1 MSEIKQVQLQNI
13 ATFEMGQSPDSIT
26 VNDQEMGIPFLQGCA
41 EFGSMTPKHIFYC
54 TKPKKVCQVGD
65 ILISVRAPVGTLNK
79 ADKQYCIGRGLAA
92 VRFNSDYSKNF
103 GWHLLNYWATSLEK
117 VSQGSTFTAIGKNDL
132 ESLNVIVFPRKEQEK
147 IAEILDKV
155 DSAIALT
162 EALIKKLKQI
172 KAGLLQDLLTRGLD
186 DNGELRNPDTHPEQF
201 KESPFGKIP
210 VNWEVKTL
218 DDCDIEI
225 IDGDRGSHYPNS
237 NELLP
242 EGYCLFLNT
251 SNVTSNGF
259 NSNSLQFI
267 TKDKDNQLRT
277 GKLKRNDI
285 VITTRGTVG
294 NTILYDLNIN
304 FDNIRIN
311 SGMVILR
318 NNDKLFDNYFL
329 FASLKNYL
337 LPLGYKKISSGSAQ
351 PQLPIKDLKQFNLIC
366 PPLNEQEKIA
376 KILDTQGRAITKE
389 EQYLKKL
396 KQKKQGLMQD
406 LLIGKVRLNH
416 L

>member
-155 DSAIALT
+155 DNAIALT

>member
-26 VNDQEMGIPFLQGCA
+26 VNDREMGIPFLQGCA

-54 TKPKKVCQVGD
+54 TKPKKVCQIGD

-79 ADKQYCIGRGLAA
+79 ADKQYCIGRGLSA

-117 VSQGSTFTAIGKNDL
+117 VSQGSTFTAISKNDL
-132 ESLNVIVFPRKEQEK
+132 ESLNVIVFPQKEQEK

-186 DNGELRNPDTHPEQF
+186 DNGQLRNPDTHPEQF
-201 KESPFGKIP
+201 KDSPLGKIP
-210 VNWEVKTL
+210 ITWEVKTL

-225 IDGDRGSHYPNS
+225 IDGDRGIHYPNS
-237 NELLP
+237 NELLS
-242 EGYCLFLNT
+242 EGFLNT
-251 SNVTSNGF
+251 SNVITNGF

-267 TKDKDNQLRT
+267 TKDKDNKLRT

-304 FDNIRIN
+304 FENIRIN

-329 FASLKNYL
+329 FISLKNYL

-351 PQLPIKDLKQFNLIC
+351 PQLPIKDLKKFNLIC
-366 PPLNEQEKIA
+366 PSVEEQEKMA
-376 KILDTQGRAITKE
+376 KILDTQERAIEKE

-406 LLIGKVRLNH
+406 LLTGKVRVNH